1 MELINV
7 EPAKPRWAELA
18 SVHGIE
24 TESVFN
30 PGRFSGEPVLMWNA
44 SIELFGEIETETG
57 ESPREAVVRLIHRLQ
72 LTGWQEVTV

>member
-7 EPAKPRWAELA
+7 EPTRPKWAELA

-24 TESVFN
+24 TSFDE
-30 PGRFSGEPVLMWNA
+30 NA
-44 SIELFGEIETETG
+44 AVWKAEIDDFAKIENEMG